1 MKKTFSSIDDI
12 LRSQQVSSI
21 DDGKPSKKY
30 SIKGGDSFGRLTA
43 IKRVY
48 EVAKSGRNAAWICKC
63 ECGNY
68 KVVRESNLAAGMTNS
83 CGCLLK
89 DIDEE
94 RRVYDKDSAAAVCAW
109 KNMINRCKPNYVQSE
124 NYYKKGITVCSEWE
138 CFDVFNSW
146 VDGRNK
152 NRKFSVTR
160 KNKELGFFPQNCSIK
175 IRQQDK
181 YSTTRLGRIWNN
193 MNARCYNKNIKNYA
207 LYGGRGVSVCSEWK
221 DSFREFE
228 KWAVA
233 NGYSKNLSID
243 RIDTNGDYSPLNCRW
258 ATLETQSNNTRKSI
272 RVLYRDNTYTVKEV
286 ARIIGI
292 SCARIRSSKKAMMD
306 YGYEIIR
313 KYEEK
318 QQCGR

>member
-89 DIDEE
+89 DIDKE

-109 KNMINRCKPNYVQSE
+109 KNMITVCKPDYVNSE
-124 NYYKKGITVCSEWE
+124 HYYKKGISVCRDWE
-138 CFDVFNSW
+138 SFDTFNRW
-146 VDGRNK
+146 VAGRNR
-152 NRKFSVTR
+152 NERFSVVR
-160 KNKELGFFPQNCSIK
+160 KNKELGFYPQNCSIK
-175 IRQQDK
+175 IRQKAK
-181 YSTTRLGRIWNN
+181 YSTTRLGRIWNG
-193 MNARCYNKNIKNYA
+193 MKTRCYNKKSNAYP
-207 LYGGRGVSVCSEWK
+207 LYGGRGVSICNEWRS
-221 DSFREFE
+221 SFYEFK
-228 KWAVA
+228 KWALA

-243 RIDTNGDYSPLNCRW
+243 RIDTNGDYSPSNCRW
-258 ATLETQSNNTRKSI
+258 ATPKTQSNNTRKSI
-272 RVLYRDNTYTVKEV
+272 RVLYNGNTYTVKEA
-286 ARIIGI
+286 ARIMDI
-292 SCARIRSSKKAMMD
+292 SSYQVRSSKKARLA
-306 YGYEIIR
+306 YGFKVVR
-313 KYEEK
+313 KYSGDSTG
-318 QQCGR
+318 C